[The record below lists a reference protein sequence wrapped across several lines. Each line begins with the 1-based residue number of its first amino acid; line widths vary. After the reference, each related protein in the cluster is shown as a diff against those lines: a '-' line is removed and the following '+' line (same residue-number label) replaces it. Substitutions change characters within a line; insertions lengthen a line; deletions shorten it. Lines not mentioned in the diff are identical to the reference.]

1 MERKKDL
8 KVDYGEL
15 LRNCAQGDQSAL
27 QALFEVEAERMKG
40 VARRMLR
47 RDDLAEEAMQDA
59 FVRIWQRAGQYDPAR
74 GSALGW
80 IYAVQRS
87 IALNMLRADAREDL
101 LAPEEIDAVRDVQSQ
116 LRSADDIYESLA
128 TTSQLRACLSR
139 LDPLK
144 RKVVLLSYALGL
156 SHGEIAGRLSS
167 PLGTVKAWLRRGLAA
182 LRECMS

>member
-15 LRNCAQGDQSAL
+15 LRNCAAGDQSAL
-27 QALFEVEAERMKG
+27 QALFEVEAARMKG

-59 FVRIWQRAGQYDPAR
+59 FVRIWQRAGQYDPDR

-87 IALNMLRADAREDL
+87 IALNMLRSDAREDL
-101 LAPEEIDAVRDVQSQ
+101 LAPEDIDAVRDVQSQ
-116 LRSADDIYESLA
+116 LRSADDIFERLA

-144 RKVVLLSYALGL
+144 RNALLLSYALGL
-156 SHGEIAGRLSS
+156 SHGEIAGRMSS
-167 PLGTVKAWLRRGLAA
+167 PLGTIKAWLRRGLAS

>member
-1 MERKKDL
+1 MLKKI
-8 KVDYGEL
+8 VDQIDHGRL
-15 LRNCAQGDQSAL
+15 LRACAAGDRTAL
-27 QALFEVEAERMKG
+27 EILFEVEASRMKG

-47 RDDLAEEAMQDA
+47 RDDLAEEALQDA
-59 FVRIWQRAGQYDPAR
+59 FLRIWQKADQYDPDR

-87 IALNMLRADAREDL
+87 IALNMLRSSAREDL
-101 LAPEEIDAVRDVQSQ
+101 IAPEQIDALRDAEGSLQV
-116 LRSADDIYESLA
+116 ADDIWERLA
-128 TTSQLRACLSR
+128 TSSQLRACLAR

-144 RKVVLLSYALGL
+144 RNAVLLSYALGL

-167 PLGTVKAWLRRGLAA
+167 PLGTVKAWLRRGLAS